1 MRGAQDDPE
10 RADQSLPGGVF
21 LALAGQIFLSF
32 YQSGTVLRELDDQM
46 GNFNAISRFQ
56 NGVERSLS
64 AMEDYRWE
72 YGDAKA
78 LTEELHSAFSVT
90 NAWLWRIEGDL
101 GTVSEE
107 QYLLY
112 NAVST
117 TYDSYTALV
126 DQLEEAVA
134 AGQDAK
140 AAQLYYNKIVPCGG
154 YLRQYTQQLLN
165 TAITDAQGTY
175 TTVSALSDRVK
186 WVQTVV
192 VALCLALGCV
202 MAFSVLTL
210 LTPVQQMIG
219 ASREVTRGEFDSPD
233 LPAPRQPE
241 MAQLTEAFNH
251 MKHSMAEQVT
261 TLREK
266 TRWSGSS
273 TARRRKLW
281 NYRTG
286 WSAAVCSSCA
296 AGSTPFPFQHPER
309 HFTDRRTG
317 KSLPHA
323 GPSSRLCRTCCATA
337 R

>member
-1 MRGAQDDPE
+1 
-10 RADQSLPGGVF
+10 
-21 LALAGQIFLSF
+21 
-32 YQSGTVLRELDDQM
+32 M
-46 GNFNAISRFQ
+46 GCFNAISRFQ
-56 NGVERSLS
+56 GGVESSISVL
-64 AMEDYRWE
+64 ENYRWE
-72 YGDAKA
+72 NSEP
-78 LTEELHSAFSVT
+78 EEIIDRLQSASST
-90 NAWLWRIEGDL
+90 CNAWLWRIESDL

-134 AGQDAK
+134 AGQDTK

-186 WVQTVV
+186 WAQTVV

-219 ASREVTRGEFDSPD
+219 ASALICVSPVIMPTLSRPNTSTRSKNFSETNALMG
-233 LPAPRQPE
+233 
-241 MAQLTEAFNH
+241 
-251 MKHSMAEQVT
+251 
-261 TLREK
+261 
-266 TRWSGSS
+266 
-273 TARRRKLW
+273 
-281 NYRTG
+281 
-286 WSAAVCSSCA
+286 AV
-296 AGSTPFPFQHPER
+296 
-309 HFTDRRTG
+309 
-317 KSLPHA
+317 
-323 GPSSRLCRTCCATA
+323 
-337 R
+337 